1 MKCGQRVPQ
10 GRVKIGAEEGRV
22 LDLRMSVTRKGKKG
36 WRRGYGKDQRTGE
49 WRRQR
54 DLLKQAVFK
63 NRHDGI

>member
-10 GRVKIGAEEGRV
+10 GRVKIGAEDGHV
-22 LDLRMSVTRKGKKG
+22 LDLRISVTEKGKKAG
-36 WRRGYGKDQRTGE
+36 EEVRGRGQRTGE

-54 DLLKQAVFK
+54 DLLKQAVSK